1 MSKFVDQKRRSFFR
15 KRQKIHPLPSIIGS
29 VRNSDHAKGAGGV
42 FLHYEIFLDLL
53 FAENLLLNYTILRL
67 SSFLLKR
74 SATRRRSFAAG
85 EKLAKPIVVR
95 CYAVLYAVFA
105 RYLPGALLALV
116 GIGITTGMV
125 KSGCRITTVRD
136 LVVGMAGYILS
147 GFLIGSAYRL
157 FRELMP
163 GRGIFLFLLSGSAAY
178 AGTLLLL
185 KIRKEMLLEHAR
197 QVTVQLVQNGKWKK
211 VKGLYDTGNTLRD
224 ATTKKPV
231 SVVPYTVI
239 LELFPDEMRTGIAA
253 LARHET
259 VPEPERLL
267 ALQPRY
273 IPFRGLEGRGFLPV
287 IRISEMILVTEHT
300 ARHISGPLIALGGEN
315 SSSPRGYEIILHPD
329 LMEGQ
334 EE

>member
-1 MSKFVDQKRRSFFR
+1 M
-15 KRQKIHPLPSIIGS
+15 
-29 VRNSDHAKGAGGV
+29 
-42 FLHYEIFLDLL
+42 HYEIFLDLL

-74 SATRRRSFAAG
+74 SATRRRSFAAAALG
-85 EKLAKPIVVR
+85 AG
-95 CYAVLYAVFA
+95 YAVLYAVFA

-239 LELFPDEMRTGIAA
+239 LELFPDEMRTGMRRLQARDGAGAGTASCAA
-253 LARHET
+253 APLHT
-259 VPEPERLL
+259 VSRTGRP
-267 ALQPRY
+267 
-273 IPFRGLEGRGFLPV
+273 GLSAGD
-287 IRISEMILVTEHT
+287 
-300 ARHISGPLIALGGEN
+300 
-315 SSSPRGYEIILHPD
+315 PD
-329 LMEGQ
+329 LGNDSCDRTYSQ
-334 EE
+334 AHKRTADCAWRRK

>member
-74 SATRRRSFAAG
+74 SATRRRSFAAAALG
-85 EKLAKPIVVR
+85 AG
-95 CYAVLYAVFA
+95 YAVLYAVFA
-105 RYLPGALLALV
+105 RYLSGALLALV

-163 GRGIFLFLLSGSAAY
+163 GRGIFVFFFPGVPHM
-178 AGTLLLL
+178 
-185 KIRKEMLLEHAR
+185 REH
-197 QVTVQLVQNGKWKK
+197 
-211 VKGLYDTGNTLRD
+211 
-224 ATTKKPV
+224 
-231 SVVPYTVI
+231 
-239 LELFPDEMRTGIAA
+239 
-253 LARHET
+253 
-259 VPEPERLL
+259 
-267 ALQPRY
+267 
-273 IPFRGLEGRGFLPV
+273 
-287 IRISEMILVTEHT
+287 
-300 ARHISGPLIALGGEN
+300 
-315 SSSPRGYEIILHPD
+315 SSC
-329 LMEGQ
+329 
-334 EE
+334 

>member
-1 MSKFVDQKRRSFFR
+1 MSKFVDQK
-15 KRQKIHPLPSIIGS
+15 KVILPKTTKIHPLPSIIGS

-74 SATRRRSFAAG
+74 SATRRRSFAAAALG
-85 EKLAKPIVVR
+85 AG
-95 CYAVLYAVFA
+95 YAVLYAVFA

-163 GRGIFLFLLSGSAAY
+163 EGEFFFSSFRECRIC
-178 AGTLLLL
+178 GTLLLL

-211 VKGLYDTGNTLRD
+211 
-224 ATTKKPV
+224 
-231 SVVPYTVI
+231 
-239 LELFPDEMRTGIAA
+239 
-253 LARHET
+253 
-259 VPEPERLL
+259 
-267 ALQPRY
+267 
-273 IPFRGLEGRGFLPV
+273 
-287 IRISEMILVTEHT
+287 
-300 ARHISGPLIALGGEN
+300 
-315 SSSPRGYEIILHPD
+315 
-329 LMEGQ
+329 
-334 EE
+334 

>member
-74 SATRRRSFAAG
+74 SATRRRSFAAAALG
-85 EKLAKPIVVR
+85 AG
-95 CYAVLYAVFA
+95 YAVLYAVFA

-231 SVVPYTVI
+231 SVVPYTRIVPGRNADRDCGACKARDGAGAGTASCAAAP
-239 LELFPDEMRTGIAA
+239 LHTVSRTG
-253 LARHET
+253 R
-259 VPEPERLL
+259 P
-267 ALQPRY
+267 
-273 IPFRGLEGRGFLPV
+273 GLSAGD
-287 IRISEMILVTEHT
+287 
-300 ARHISGPLIALGGEN
+300 
-315 SSSPRGYEIILHPD
+315 PD
-329 LMEGQ
+329 LGNDSCDRTYSQ
-334 EE
+334 AHKRTADCAWRRK

>member
-1 MSKFVDQKRRSFFR
+1 MPRHAADRKCCGVSKFVDQKRRSFFR

-74 SATRRRSFAAG
+74 SATRRRSFAAAAFG
-85 EKLAKPIVVR
+85 AG
-95 CYAVLYAVFA
+95 YAVLYAVLA

-136 LVVGMAGYILS
+136 LAVGMAGYILS

-163 GRGIFLFLLSGSAAY
+163 GRGILLFLLSGSAAY

-211 VKGLYDTGNTLRD
+211 SKRTVRHGQYFAGCHNQKAGLGRTVHCDTRIVPGRNADRD
-224 ATTKKPV
+224 CGACKARDGAGAGTASCAAAPLHTV
-231 SVVPYTVI
+231 S
-239 LELFPDEMRTGIAA
+239 RTG
-253 LARHET
+253 R
-259 VPEPERLL
+259 P
-267 ALQPRY
+267 
-273 IPFRGLEGRGFLPV
+273 GLSAGD
-287 IRISEMILVTEHT
+287 
-300 ARHISGPLIALGGEN
+300 
-315 SSSPRGYEIILHPD
+315 PD
-329 LMEGQ
+329 LGNDSCDRTYSQ
-334 EE
+334 AHKRTADCAWRRK